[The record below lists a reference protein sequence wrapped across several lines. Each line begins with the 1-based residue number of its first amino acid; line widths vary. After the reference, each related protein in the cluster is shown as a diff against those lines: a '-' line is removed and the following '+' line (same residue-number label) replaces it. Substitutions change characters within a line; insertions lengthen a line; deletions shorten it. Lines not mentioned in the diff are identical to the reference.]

1 MAKANVTG
9 DIEATPVRTRE
20 EIQRTIVAQE
30 TLASMSPDE
39 LRVSQN
45 LPVEALPILDMITV
59 LAKHSQQLERH
70 QDIQNGLLET
80 HQQLITKIE
89 ETINEAT

>member
-1 MAKANVTG
+1 
-9 DIEATPVRTRE
+9 
-20 EIQRTIVAQE
+20 
-30 TLASMSPDE
+30 MSPDE
-39 LRVSQN
+39 LRISQN

-70 QDIQNGLLET
+70 QDIQNGILET

-89 ETINEAT
+89 ETINEATVRIN